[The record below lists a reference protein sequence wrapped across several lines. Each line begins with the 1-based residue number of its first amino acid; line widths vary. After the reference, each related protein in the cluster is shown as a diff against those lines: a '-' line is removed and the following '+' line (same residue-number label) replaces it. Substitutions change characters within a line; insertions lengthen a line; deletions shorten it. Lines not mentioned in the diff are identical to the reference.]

1 MIALAAPLG
10 LAALTALALPIVV
23 HLIRRAEE
31 REVQF
36 AALRWLSERAG
47 PATRWRLHEPVLL
60 ALRLLLIAAI
70 ALLLS
75 LPFWRGRAEAQM
87 PWVAVAP
94 GVDAMAAR
102 AAVTAP
108 GAQWHWLA
116 PGFPRIEDT
125 IVRPDVP
132 LASLVRQLD
141 AELPGNTSLTVVV
154 PREAGGLDGERLRL
168 GRAVDWRVVDG
179 RSAERAGPPADAPI
193 RIAVRGSA
201 GDDAEEQRVV
211 EALTTAW
218 RAAGKRIFVE
228 PAMSDTPIAPGTD
241 WLFWLG
247 GGSTEQIDGW
257 VQAGGTAFVSRHPDA
272 EGVVLMTDENG
283 AALLRERA
291 LGRGRML
298 TTPVEFTMTAMPA
311 LLAPDF
317 PEHLLDLMSVR
328 ATPPDRAL
336 ASTVAPGRRDMPA
349 PASMLPLDRGLAIVA
364 ALLFLAER
372 LWATRRRGVEG

>member
-10 LAALTALALPIVV
+10 LVALIALALPIAI

-47 PATRWRLHEPVLL
+47 PAKRWRLHEPVLL
-60 ALRLLLIAAI
+60 ALRLLLLAAI
-70 ALLLS
+70 ALLLA
-75 LPFWRGRAEAQM
+75 LPFWRGGAEAQM

-94 GVDAMAAR
+94 GVDAMTAR
-102 AAVTAP
+102 AAVNAP

-132 LASLVRQLD
+132 LASLVRELD
-141 AELPGNTSLTVVV
+141 AELPGTTSLTVVV
-154 PREAGGLDGERLRL
+154 PRETGGLDGERLRL
-168 GRAVDWRVVDG
+168 GRAVDWRIVDG
-179 RSAERAGPPADAPI
+179 RSAGSAESRAGAPL
-193 RIAVRGSA
+193 RIALRGSA
-201 GDDAEEQRVV
+201 GDVADERHVV
-211 EALTTAW
+211 EALTPAW

-228 PAMSDTPIAPGTD
+228 PATLDAPIAPGTD

-247 GGSTEQIDGW
+247 GGSTETIDAW
-257 VQAGGTAFVSRHPDA
+257 IEAGGIAFVTRHPDP
-272 EGVVLMTDENG
+272 EGAVLMTDENG

-298 TTPVEFTMTAMPA
+298 TTPVALTTTSMPA

-317 PEHLLDLMSVR
+317 PERLRKLMSVD

-349 PASMLPLDRGLAIVA
+349 PGSTLPLDGGLALVA

-372 LWATRRRGVEG
+372 LWATRRRGVER